1 MHPVEAQQLVEG
13 GSPNL
18 IIQDD
23 PQWDKKAINI
33 LPKRLF
39 TKTLP
44 RSTRQSGMEHVRL
57 RFDPMR
63 G

>member
-1 MHPVEAQQLVEG
+1 MHPVKAQQLVEG

-18 IIQDD
+18 IIQHD
-23 PQWDKKAINI
+23 PQWNKKTSKI

-39 TKTLP
+39 TKTLS
-44 RSTRQSGMEHVRL
+44 RSTRQSRMEHVLL
-57 RFDPMR
+57 RVDPMR

>member
-1 MHPVEAQQLVEG
+1 MHPVKAQQLVEG

-18 IIQDD
+18 IIKDD
-23 PQWDKKAINI
+23 PQWHKKASKI

-44 RSTRQSGMEHVRL
+44 RSTRQSGMEHVL
-57 RFDPMR
+57 LSVDPMR